1 MHLMAIDSY
10 DPLNPPDPVEW
21 MALDS
26 EARVALVRAY
36 HHSIGDRGEN
46 EQLHCTL
53 HAIVENQVAMDAT
66 MEPVRERLRQLMA
79 QGLDRHHAVHAI
91 AIVVSR
97 HMYRV
102 SRNTIQRDD
111 QTERYFRE
119 LRRMNARKY
128 MAMTT

>member
-1 MHLMAIDSY
+1 MAIDSY

-21 MALDS
+21 MALDGA
-26 EARVALVRAY
+26 ARVALVQAY

-46 EQLHCTL
+46 EQAHCTL

-66 MEPVRERLRQLMA
+66 MDPVRERLRQLMA

-91 AIVVSR
+91 AIVVAR
-97 HMYRV
+97 QMYRL
-102 SRNTIQRDD
+102 SRDVALREDNN
-111 QTERYFRE
+111 ERYFKE

-128 MAMTT
+128 MALTMSP